1 MKITFFLFY
10 NSIDNVSRVSEC
22 QQEGFGRNSY
32 FPNIFTTRGRGIQY
46 STGTHLSGKTSIMRL
61 MAGLDKPQSGNVFF
75 NEKDVT
81 GVEVQKRNVAMV
93 YQQFINFPNFTVYDN
108 IASPL
113 RVKKLS
119 HHLISQKVSKV
130 ADLLKLTP
138 YLQRKPMELS
148 GGQQQRTALAR
159 PW

>member
-1 MKITFFLFY
+1 MSLEFR
-10 NSIDNVSRVSEC
+10 NVSKKVLE
-22 QQEGFGRNSY
+22 ETHI
-32 FPNIFTTRGRGIQY
+32 FPTSLRLEAGVFNILLGPT
-46 STGTHLSGKTSIMRL
+46 LSGKTSIMRL

-119 HHLISQKVSKV
+119 NHLISQKVSKV

-138 YLQRKPMELS
+138 FLQRKPMELS
-148 GGQQQRTALAR
+148 GGQ
-159 PW
+159 

>member
-1 MKITFFLFY
+1 MSLEFR
-10 NSIDNVSRVSEC
+10 NVSKKVLE
-22 QQEGFGRNSY
+22 ETHI
-32 FPNIFTTRGRGIQY
+32 FPTSLRLEAGVFNILLGPT
-46 STGTHLSGKTSIMRL
+46 LSGKTSIMRL

-119 HHLISQKVSKV
+119 NHLISQKVSKV

-138 YLQRKPMELS
+138 SFSASPWNYQEDSSKGPLS
-148 GGQQQRTALAR
+148 QG